1 MTIAKNGP
9 QQLVL
14 EKWLSLQSQGPR
26 GVVNLYFRFKYG
38 TGMKYR
44 YLRNLINI
52 WTLLA
57 YQSGSQMDL
66 YHVKQGSK

>member
-14 EKWLSLQSQGPR
+14 EKWLSLQSQGHR
-26 GVVNLYFRFKYG
+26 GVKNLYFRFKYG
-38 TGMKYR
+38 TSMKYR

-52 WTLLA
+52 
-57 YQSGSQMDL
+57 
-66 YHVKQGSK
+66 